1 MLNITNLNE
10 IDIKKEYRSDEKYM
24 AAVRR
29 VEDLST
35 DPNFI
40 GYYDEKEAMQQDLDD
55 MWETGYDEG
64 EKKGLEQGLEQ
75 GIKTEKIEIAKKLIE
90 TDGIEKASL
99 ITGLSIEELQEIKD
113 TNK

>member
-1 MLNITNLNE
+1 
-10 IDIKKEYRSDEKYM
+10 M

-40 GYYDEKEAMQQDLDD
+40 GYYDKEEAIQQDLDD

-64 EKKGLEQGLEQ
+64 
-75 GIKTEKIEIAKKLIE
+75 IKNEKIEIAKNLIKKLDIKE
-90 TDGIEKASL
+90 VSE
-99 ITGLSIEELQEIKD
+99 ITGLSIDEIKKL
-113 TNK
+113 NC